1 MQSQYQPL
9 GGEGGRGGDGQGTGV
24 IVRPQAPNRRLN
36 AGKGLRQ
43 PGQQYLR
50 RGRQLDRSVQAVKQ
64 LDPEILLEG
73 VDLMADGGRRHM
85 QLGCGPA
92 EAHVAG
98 RCFERSQGT
107 QRREMAVHAG

>member
-9 GGEGGRGGDGQGTGV
+9 SGEGGRGGDGQGAGV
-24 IVRPQAPNRRLN
+24 VVRPQASDRGLN

-43 PGQQYLR
+43 TGQQYLR
-50 RGRQLDRSVQAVKQ
+50 RGRQLDRSVHAMKQ

-73 VDLMADGGRRHM
+73 VDLMADGGGRHM

-92 EAHVAG
+92 EAHMAG
-98 RCFERSQGT
+98 CRFERSQGT